1 MVMSDKNMIT
11 HDYDN
16 NDFIIT
22 GDDNTRDDD
31 FKQLLIQ
38 LEHDNNGMLFG
49 IDLRGGAIRSIMN
62 GIHETAPTLQAA
74 ESLVIRLM
82 GTMMA
87 RYNALENAR
96 KDDIHLVEPTIQD
109 VTLVVDDFKSIA
121 DNENAFKGIMCIRKI
136 GTAVGFHVIL
146 GCSDSEWLDYAIK
159 HGSIPADK
167 HESQP
172 VLV

>member
-1 MVMSDKNMIT
+1 MIT
-11 HDYDN
+11 QDNDN

-22 GDDNTRDDD
+22 GDDKTRDDD
-31 FKQLLIQ
+31 FREILTP
-38 LEHDNNGMLFG
+38 LEHDNNPSDGMLFG
-49 IDLRGGAIRSIMN
+49 IDLRGGAIRNIMN
-62 GIHETAPTLQAA
+62 GIHETAPTLQAS

-109 VTLVVDDFKSIA
+109 VTLIVDDFKSIA

-136 GTAVGFHVIL
+136 GAAVGFHVIL
-146 GCSDSEWLDYAIK
+146 GCSDSEWLDYVLK
-159 HGSIPADK
+159 HGVMPVDE

-172 VLV
+172 ILV